1 MTSLSLLPHTFTGLG
16 LPCLRGHAGK
26 MWPLWVGIYSV
37 AIQAFVGRNGLFSKH
52 CCLCWVTLFGR
63 GFIMSQHTAGFMS
76 IFAYTV
82 NVGSSSNQ
90 DISIYIQIY
99 KITHLRQKKN
109 GCHIFVIG
117 LFMGNFISSNR
128 PAPGLDERVV
138 RAGARAPISSTNIS
152 RLYIYIHII
161 YIHIIYTYI
170 YIYIIIYI

>member
-16 LPCLRGHAGK
+16 LPCLRGHAVK

-90 DISIYIQIY
+90 DISIYIYRYIRSPIWDRKKMGVTYLSLACSWGTSFQP
-99 KITHLRQKKN
+99 TGQRQDWTN
-109 GCHIFVIG
+109 GSCGQAHG
-117 LFMGNFISSNR
+117 PR
-128 PAPGLDERVV
+128 
-138 RAGARAPISSTNIS
+138 
-152 RLYIYIHII
+152 
-161 YIHIIYTYI
+161 
-170 YIYIIIYI
+170 